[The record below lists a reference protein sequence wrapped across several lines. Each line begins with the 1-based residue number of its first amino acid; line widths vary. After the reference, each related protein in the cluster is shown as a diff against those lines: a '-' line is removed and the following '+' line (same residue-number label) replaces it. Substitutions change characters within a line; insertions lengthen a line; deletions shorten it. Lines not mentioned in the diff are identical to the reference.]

1 MYILKWP
8 SSQIWTFQWKSTLN
22 HTKQKT
28 AAPHVSLCVCVRAV
42 FFFFSSFIPV
52 AGHMHRSVYHKF
64 IPEVE
69 YLLTSTINSSDSDE
83 NI

>member
-1 MYILKWP
+1 MC
-8 SSQIWTFQWKSTLN
+8 
-22 HTKQKT
+22 
-28 AAPHVSLCVCVRAV
+28 LCVCVCAL
-42 FFFFSSFIPV
+42 FFFFSFIPV

-83 NI
+83 KI

>member
-8 SSQIWTFQWKSTLN
+8 SSQIWTFQWKSTQN

-28 AAPHVSLCVCVRAV
+28 AAPHVSVCVCAL
-42 FFFFSSFIPV
+42 FFFFSFIPV

-69 YLLTSTINSSDSDE
+69 YLLTSTINPSDSDE
-83 NI
+83 KI